1 MKYAHLFLLSLVP
14 GSCSSSIED
23 NLNNIQNVPV
33 KKLSLEG
40 MPSDML
46 RSIHD
51 WLGIRDQNSMRLY
64 NEDTLKA
71 LPLKKQVEQVFNIS
85 GLENVPDNAP
95 ELAGVMR
102 LFWTSHD
109 PFLFFAALME
119 DVVGGK
125 KPYEVLFRPL
135 MLHLIRTFRAL
146 ADGKKQEYIQYVHNR
161 FQITVEEYF
170 ARICVRKGHF
180 DLVFDI
186 ATDDPQVL
194 TELDYVENWDLLIEA
209 FRHNNG
215 FAYQYLE
222 HLKYIIRTDYNTV
235 SLGKTVGRFIAEC
248 IINNL
253 PQSYYEQIFSI
264 DHWYLTCMIN
274 HLILSTNIPESE
286 YGRIHTEIFIH
297 LDKYSRGLLQKFP
310 IFVTAKMITDIRFGT
325 VDLEE
330 FKSLESKCMQ
340 SLTMQVLIAKAAVL
354 ANKQELF
361 NYIYT
366 NYEVIMSEFV
376 IFRKLINVND
386 LQTKNFKIIFD
397 TIQADSNLA
406 RNADLNI
413 SYFVMNFYAIHHMK
427 FEENSVIFEF
437 IASEKS
443 LEFEF
448 PKVIRIEKELNDA
461 KGFIE
466 YIFWNMTVFN
476 ESSVNALIPDLI
488 EYNNRLITSKFE
500 INLMAS
506 YEFMEL
512 LSNLPN
518 ILELIRGNG
527 IKFYFSSDIE
537 TMEKYF
543 NLPNFELTSQI
554 VNWSDKHFSKL
565 NELKTRDH
573 LGKMEII
580 QEKRVGES
588 FLQLEPPSTGNGIN
602 LLQHENAEL
611 KYFEWRLVFAY
622 WLKTNLGHGMSQIRT
637 AEFIDMLK
645 LDFPDETKDLFP

>member
-1 MKYAHLFLLSLVP
+1 MA
-14 GSCSSSIED
+14 D
-23 NLNNIQNVPV
+23 NSNNIPKAPV
-33 KKLSLEG
+33 KKSNLEG

-46 RSIHD
+46 RSIHA
-51 WLGIRDQNSMRLY
+51 WLGIQDQSNMRLY
-64 NEDTLKA
+64 NEDTRKA
-71 LPLKKQVEQVFNIS
+71 LPLKKQVEQIFNIS

-102 LFWTSHD
+102 LLWISDD

-135 MLHLIRTFRAL
+135 TLHLLRTFRAL
-146 ADGKKQEYIQYVHNR
+146 GQQEKQKYIQYVHNR

-170 ARICVRKGHF
+170 AKICVRKGHF
-180 DLVFDI
+180 DLVFEI

-194 TELDYVENWDLLIEA
+194 IELDFGENLDLLIET
-209 FRHNNG
+209 FRNNIG
-215 FAYQYLE
+215 FAEQYLE
-222 HLKYIIRTDYNTV
+222 HLERRIITHKNWDSVERT
-235 SLGKTVGRFIAEC
+235 LGRFIAEC

-253 PQSYYEQIFSI
+253 PQTYYEKLLSI
-264 DHWYLTCMIN
+264 DIVPMYLRFIID

-286 YGRIHTEIFIH
+286 YGRIHTEIFRIFDRY
-297 LDKYSRGLLQKFP
+297 LEDKEKKYP
-310 IFVTAKMITDIRFGT
+310 IFVTAKMITDIRFGS

-340 SLTMQVLIAKAAVL
+340 SLTMQILIAKAAVL

-361 NYIYT
+361 TYIYT
-366 NYEVIMSEFV
+366 KCKIIMSEIVTFK
-376 IFRKLINVND
+376 KLINVND

-397 TIQADSNLA
+397 TIQADSNLT

-427 FEENSVIFEF
+427 FEGNSVIFEF

-488 EYNNRLITSKFE
+488 EYSNRQITSKFQ

-554 VNWSDKHFSKL
+554 INWSDNHFSKL

-588 FLQLEPPSTGNGIN
+588 FLQLEPPLTGNGNGIN

-622 WLKTNLGHGMSQIRT
+622 WLKTNFGHGISQIRT
-637 AEFIDMLK
+637 PEFIDMLK